1 MRPVIALLLLS
12 LASCATLPP
21 RGRLAMRDVQFP
33 VRDLR
38 YASGLRVLVEQ
49 DDRRPVVAVVSLVGS
64 GGASDPKGKEGL
76 AHLVEH
82 LTFRARSAER
92 PSRWGQ
98 LEAAGAG
105 RLNAYTA
112 FDATVYHEMAPRESL
127 AELLRIEGERLAVPL
142 QGVTPEIF
150 DVEREV
156 VRNELRQR
164 NETGFVG
171 QVLSFVQQASFPEDH
186 PYSRPI
192 IGGHES
198 LSALTL
204 ADAQSFVRNHYRP
217 ENTTLVIIGDV
228 DPTTVDQLIAQ
239 HVPARLLGSG
249 LMPLALDKRLP
260 DAPPPVPLN
269 PRVEFIERKAAVPT
283 PELYLSWTLPR
294 GYDDDSFLQDFVERT
309 LPSEL
314 YRSLREDGDIVG
326 LSTWL
331 IPGKHASLLV
341 VRVALRSG
349 EHPKKSAERV
359 LDQLFH
365 VWDGQTHAG
374 NILAAQSQVQR
385 QRLSVLTG
393 MALEAEDLMD
403 RALRRAELTHFTLD
417 PRAYT
422 RSLAAVAQ
430 ADGTRVTRFAYEYLQ
445 RERARMV
452 MVWPTTGGA
461 ADSAA
466 GRVAPLSVEE
476 DVPAKGP
483 LTPPPS
489 MVGFRTIRLE
499 NGLEVVLG
507 STPGM
512 PLATVAVWLHGG
524 SASGEPFGVGE
535 LADSLVFPNST
546 FQGSAS
552 DFGLRRS
559 SYVFT
564 DHALFRFS
572 GAAGNLPNM
581 LAMTAEQLS
590 SLETSDAYVR
600 FFRDQIIPY
609 IEKAEARPEY
619 VAARAFRAALYPRHP
634 YGRMPLAADLQAVG
648 EREIEAWVAR
658 TYRPTNAVVA
668 IVGELNLDEAEKQAR
683 TWLSGW
689 SGSGGVV
696 RPPPPLEAG
705 PARPTQVLRT
715 ARPGATQTQVSWGCP
730 LRGADAAAEA
740 RYDLMAELASTR
752 LYRQVRSSLGAS
764 YGFSG
769 RSVVYEGGAAHLEVH
784 GAVENAQLPRAL
796 AAVRQTLGELSEGH
810 WQPVELEA
818 ARRRLQQRHALS
830 LGTSAQLAQAV
841 LSARGLGQPL
851 SSVEDFPKHLAAVTP
866 AELQRDFALCAGN
879 LVVSLEGDESVM
891 RDAAEAWT
899 GNAPRPE

>member
-1 MRPVIALLLLS
+1 MRLAVPLLLLS
-12 LASCATLPP
+12 LASCTTLPP

-49 DDRRPVVAVVSLVGS
+49 DSRRPVVAVVSLVGS

-105 RLNAYTA
+105 QLNAFTS
-112 FDATVYHEMAPRESL
+112 FDTTVYHEMAPRESL
-127 AELLRIEGERLAVPL
+127 SELLRIEGERLAAPL

-156 VRNELRQR
+156 VRNELRQH

-171 QVLSFVQQASFPEDH
+171 QVFSFVQQASFPEGH
-186 PYSRPI
+186 PYARPI

-228 DPTTVDQLIAQ
+228 DPLTVDQLIAR

-249 LMPLALDKRLP
+249 LMSIALDKRLP
-260 DAPPPVPLN
+260 EAPPAVPLN
-269 PRVEFIERKAAVPT
+269 PRAEPIEHEAAVPT

-294 GYDDDSFLQDFVERT
+294 GYDDASFLQDFVERT
-309 LPSEL
+309 LPGEL
-314 YRSLREDGDIVG
+314 YRALQHDGDIAG
-326 LSTWL
+326 LSTSL

-341 VRVALRSG
+341 VRVMLRSG
-349 EHPKKSAERV
+349 EHPKKSAETV

-365 VWDGQTHAG
+365 LWEGQVEAG
-374 NILAAQSQVQR
+374 NLLATQAQVQR
-385 QRLSVLTG
+385 QRLSVFAG
-393 MALEAEDLMD
+393 MALEADDLLD

-430 ADGTRVTRFAYEYLQ
+430 VDSSRVTRFAYEYMQ
-445 RERARMV
+445 RARARMV

-461 ADSAA
+461 AEATA
-466 GRVAPLSVEE
+466 GRAAPLSVEE
-476 DVPAKGP
+476 DVPANGP
-483 LTPPPS
+483 LTQPPS
-489 MVGFRTIRLE
+489 VAGFRTIRLE

-524 SASGEPFGVGE
+524 SATSEPLGVAE
-535 LADSLVFPNST
+535 LADDLVFPDST

-552 DFGLRRS
+552 DYGLRQRS
-559 SYVFT
+559 SVHT
-564 DHALFRFS
+564 DHASFSFS

-590 SLETSDAYVR
+590 SLKTSDEFVR
-600 FFRDQIIPY
+600 YYREQIIPY

-619 VAARAFRAALYPRHP
+619 KAARAFRAALYPRHP
-634 YGRMPLAADLQAVG
+634 HGRVPLAANLQAVG
-648 EREIEAWVAR
+648 KREIEAWVER
-658 TYRPTNAVVA
+658 TYRPANAVVA
-668 IVGELNLDEAEKQAR
+668 IVGELDLDEAEKQAR

-689 SGSGGVV
+689 SGSKGEVS
-696 RPPPPLEAG
+696 PPPTPEAG
-705 PARPTQVLRT
+705 PARPVQVLMT

-730 LRGADAAAEA
+730 LPRGDAAAEA

-769 RSVVYEGGAAHLEVH
+769 WSRVYEGGAAHLEIH
-784 GAVENAQLPRAL
+784 GALENAQLTQAL

-818 ARRRLQQRHALS
+818 ARRRLHQRYSLS
-830 LGTSAQLAQAV
+830 LGTSRALAQAV
-841 LSARGLGQPL
+841 LNARGRGWPL
-851 SSVEDFPKHLAAVTP
+851 AEVEDFSKHLAAVSP
-866 AELQRDFALCAGN
+866 AKLQDDFAVCTGH
-879 LVVSLEGDESVM
+879 LVVSLLGDEAVT
-891 RDAAEAWT
+891 RGAADALSDLK
-899 GNAPRPE
+899 GR